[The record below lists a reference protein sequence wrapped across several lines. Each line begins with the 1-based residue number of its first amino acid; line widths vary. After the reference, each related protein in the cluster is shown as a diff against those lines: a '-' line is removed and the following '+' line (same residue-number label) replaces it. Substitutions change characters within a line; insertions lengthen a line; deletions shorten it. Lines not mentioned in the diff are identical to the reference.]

1 MKCRYITIEREYG
14 SGGTSIAHLLSEQT
28 GVPCYGREILEK
40 VAKRYQEID
49 AWNETPFMTED
60 AFNRLQD
67 VMEEAGELT
76 QRADYSKL
84 VDNSYATRAAE
95 SLKK

>member
-1 MKCRYITIEREYG
+1 
-14 SGGTSIAHLLSEQT
+14 
-28 GVPCYGREILEK
+28 
-40 VAKRYQEID
+40 
-49 AWNETPFMTED
+49 MTED

-84 VDNSYATRAAE
+84 VDNSYATQAAE
-95 SLKK
+95 DLKK